1 MKYKPLPFYL
11 TIKDSKIHG
20 LGLFALVKIDK
31 NHTIGMTHLQVEND
45 LIRTPLG
52 GFINHSE
59 EPNLVK
65 KEFNNRWFVKTTRD
79 IERINTNTTYSLINA
94 IFKEDFTKTE
104 DITLTDEALKPHP
117 ENYKKTTRPIRTYI
131 KIYTG
136 KWYL

>member
-20 LGLFALVKIDK
+20 LGLFALLKIDK

-59 EPNLVK
+59 KPNLIK
-65 KEFNNRWFVKTTRD
+65 KEFNNRWFIKTTKD
-79 IERINTNTTYSLINA
+79 IEKGEELTLKYDWYSVN
-94 IFKEDFTKTE
+94 
-104 DITLTDEALKPHP
+104 
-117 ENYKKTTRPIRTYI
+117 
-131 KIYTG
+131 
-136 KWYL
+136 